1 MRRAEVG
8 RVRDCKHL
16 SRDRIARLRRA
27 VDDARIAEEQR
38 AQGDHGDRR
47 LRKRWGCGWAGA
59 GHVRM
64 GSEES

>member
-1 MRRAEVG
+1 VADIAPA
-8 RVRDCKHL
+8 RDEQ
-16 SRDRIARLRRA
+16 STRRDRHGDER
-27 VDDARIAEEQR
+27 
-38 AQGDHGDRR
+38 DHGDRR